1 MSPPKIMR
9 RNKFAPDRL
18 FAWLKDDDITAH
30 QAMVLP
36 AAALVCGFVSSIVL
50 NGLLN
55 GADFTGARTDAGKPP
70 ATTGSITERTAA
82 KGGDDAKEAN
92 IQTSA
97 GSKNPAI
104 APPFDL
110 NSPGDSKPP
119 STGKFV
125 AFSYFDIT
133 EVEDSIHLL
142 KASRLFAKQ
151 QFREAQA
158 EADAVSS
165 KARKTS
171 LPYMTLASECYMATN
186 QPQLAMQVSQ
196 DLINFAPQ
204 QYNGYLQRAKVF
216 KQQKKYKEAIADF
229 QTAFRL
235 FNGFSGKFGNRLTP
249 EMEKKMSAVMRSV
262 FVQQVGACYEL
273 LGNHK
278 EATKQYEHGVTLA
291 TGHAPLVTAPV
302 PKPTAQEAASL
313 KAELLSLD
321 DSIQRMPESLGLR
334 LRRGAILKALG
345 QPKAA
350 VDDYTK
356 AISVSS
362 GDPFQIYYERAG
374 AFYALGKYKLSAH
387 DVRKVFRDDPLDP
400 LAAIKARGS
409 MAAASIPTPN
419 MQSLQTIKKIDEDID
434 KHPEV
439 AENYYK
445 RACARVAFCQYAE
458 AKNDFQ
464 MFLSNAS
471 GSVNSET
478 MAHACV
484 LAAMCHDI
492 AHRHGSLTK
501 GIVDSVSSFG
511 EHKWLY
517 DLYSYIGGKMS
528 EEELLALA
536 GADRTKLVQANYYIG
551 QHYAARDS
559 QEKAIPYFNAAI
571 ATGDKSVDEYY
582 LAKLAL
588 VPELAY
594 FSESEYKP
602 ALKDL

>member
-1 MSPPKIMR
+1 MR
-9 RNKFAPDRL
+9 RNKFAPDQL
-18 FAWLKDDDITAH
+18 FAWLKNDDVTAH

-55 GADFTGARTDAGKPP
+55 GAADVTGARTDASKQS
-70 ATTGSITERTAA
+70 ATTGSITGAPSA
-82 KGGDDAKEAN
+82 KGGAAKEAN
-92 IQTSA
+92 TQTSS
-97 GSKNPAI
+97 GSRNPASGRSI
-104 APPFDL
+104 NPK
-110 NSPGDSKPP
+110 SPGDSKP
-119 STGKFV
+119 SSKGKFV

-158 EADAVSS
+158 EASAVSS
-165 KARKTS
+165 KARKAS

-196 DLINFAPQ
+196 DLIDFAPR

-216 KQQKKYKEAIADF
+216 RQQKKYKEAIADF
-229 QTAFRL
+229 QTAFKL

-273 LGNHK
+273 LGDHK

-302 PKPTAQEAASL
+302 RKPTAQEAASL
-313 KAELLSLD
+313 KAELVSLD
-321 DSIQRMPESLGLR
+321 ESVQRMPESLGLR

-409 MAAASIPTPN
+409 MAAASIPTPD

-434 KHPEV
+434 KHPDV

-471 GSVNSET
+471 ESVDSET
-478 MAHACV
+478 TAHACV

-551 QHYAARDS
+551 QHYVARDS

-602 ALKDL
+602 VFKEF